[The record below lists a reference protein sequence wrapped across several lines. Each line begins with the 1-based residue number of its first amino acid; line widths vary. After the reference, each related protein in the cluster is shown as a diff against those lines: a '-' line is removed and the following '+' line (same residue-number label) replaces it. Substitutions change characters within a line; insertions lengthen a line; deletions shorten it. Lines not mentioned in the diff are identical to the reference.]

1 MCCLNVLTQA
11 AGTLTIRSKI
21 QLIFIN
27 IDFGNVFYI
36 FCSDSFI
43 CLSALI
49 QIKGTSLTCCLNLL
63 TQIHL
68 ILFNIHPDILHLL
81 YGLCYSSQSVN
92 TSCRDFINVLFQRV
106 NTSCREIIKET
117 KNSLDFIL
125 ILILTIYQ
133 GQMSIFRRL

>member
-1 MCCLNVLTQA
+1 MSQSAN
-11 AGTLTIRSKI
+11 TLLMIPK
-21 QLIFIN
+21 
-27 IDFGNVFYI
+27 
-36 FCSDSFI
+36 
-43 CLSALI
+43 
-49 QIKGTSLTCCLNLL
+49 
-63 TQIHL
+63 IHL

-133 GQMSIFRRL
+133 GQMSIFRRLWAFHAYLWLKVFPNQKWVKHSGKHGYHTWVRFIKTLCDVIITT